1 MRTEADRW
9 LGALL
14 HGWVELLTLFGI
26 LLLVLAVIG
35 WCYNRGF
42 RPADRG
48 PLVPVQLLLVSYAL
62 ILLLRHFRQDLW
74 SAGIIAAAVLLSGFI
89 GRSAHPRG
97 LWLPAIAFAALLGL
111 GLNLSALLLAS
122 AIALASLIGAR
133 QQR

>member
-9 LGALL
+9 LGALF
-14 HGWVELLTLFGI
+14 HGWVELLTLFVV
-26 LLLVLAVIG
+26 LLLALAVIG

-48 PLVPVQLLLVSYAL
+48 PLVPVQLLLVSYAVV
-62 ILLLRHFRQDLW
+62 LLLRHFRHDLW
-74 SAGIIAAAVLLSGFI
+74 AAGIIAAAVLLAGFI

-97 LWLPAIAFAALLGL
+97 LWLPVIALAALLGL

-122 AIALASLIGAR
+122 ATALASLFGAR
-133 QQR
+133 QNR